1 MTTGQQRKTNILII
15 FTKTD
20 IHNKKG
26 SLRTSLFL
34 LFCAQNKM

>member
-1 MTTGQQRKTNILII
+1 MTTGQHQKPNIWII
-15 FTKTD
+15 FTKIN

-34 LFCAQNKM
+34 LFCAQSEM